1 MAEPTSCCVPG
12 SHCGRVDTLFTCRAC
27 TCRMCLARTSTTLPG
42 RLRLVEESELAE
54 TGCPSGGVIAA
65 DKICTTLRAAS
76 PWTLSSTALEV
87 GEQPAA

>member
-1 MAEPTSCCVPG
+1 VLRAGQSLRTRRHPC
-12 SHCGRVDTLFTCRAC
+12 SHAGRARAGYD
-27 TCRMCLARTSTTLPG
+27 LARTSTTLPG

-76 PWTLSSTALEV
+76 PWTHSSTALEV